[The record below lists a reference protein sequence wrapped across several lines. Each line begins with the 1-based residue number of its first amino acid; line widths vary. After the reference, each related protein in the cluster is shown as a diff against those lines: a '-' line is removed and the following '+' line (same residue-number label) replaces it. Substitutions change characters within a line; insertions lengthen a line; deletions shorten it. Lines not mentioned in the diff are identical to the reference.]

1 MEVEAVNDNTPAS
14 SLVIRAGNHICALPL
29 SSVKEIFRPL
39 PVESLAGAAA
49 GVRGLALVR
58 GVPVP
63 IVDLATLLD
72 GGSGQCGRFVIVKAS
87 DRIIGLSV
95 DAVLGIR
102 EFSRS
107 LWKELPSL
115 LRDACPGLVEAIGA
129 LDQDL
134 VLVLKTGNLVPEA
147 IWTSLTCQEA

>member
-1 MEVEAVNDNTPAS
+1 MNDGTSAS

-39 PVESLAGAAA
+39 RVESLAGAAA
-49 GVRGLALVR
+49 GVRGLAIVR

-87 DRIIGLSV
+87 DRTVGLSV

-102 EFSRS
+102 EFSAS
-107 LWKELPSL
+107 LCSELPPL
-115 LRDACPGLVEAIGA
+115 LRDACPDLVQAVGA
-129 LDQDL
+129 LDQELL
-134 VLVLKTGNLVPEA
+134 VVLKTGSLIPEA
-147 IWTSLTCQEA
+147 MWHSLPRQAV